1 MKHDL
6 MKYLATTA
14 FVAIIAMAGSTVI
27 AAPQAKEQFIP
38 MLTFKTGAAAAL
50 GQLTN
55 AGYVDYFAM
64 IDKRD
69 GGVGGVKIVWE
80 ECETARDLKRGI
92 ECYEKLK
99 NHPPTGASVLNPIAT
114 DLAYALLKR
123 VSVDKVPM
131 ITGGYGRTD
140 ASDGTVFPYIFPY
153 GTNYWMQNTAKIKY
167 IGMRLGGMDKLAGK
181 TIVNLYHGS
190 GFGKETMEL
199 LNMQA
204 QKYGFK
210 VVHIEVPLPG
220 TDQEAQ
226 WKQIVE
232 MKPSWVILRGI
243 GVMVPVALKTAHKH
257 GWPASRI
264 LGVTWAGSEDD
275 VISAGDAAKGYIS
288 AATTLAGRDFP
299 VIKDIL
305 KYVYSNGSKGELD
318 DTSRI
323 GTVNYNRGVS
333 GAITMLEAIRTAQF
347 RFGKRPLTGEEF
359 RWGMENMQLNDR
371 RIAEIGA
378 FGLAQPLKFSCANH
392 EGGGTIRFQRWNGRE
407 WTAVTGWIE
416 GDAAM
421 VRPLIEKSAAEYA
434 QKEGIVPRNCAKEG
448 AQRAK
453 EDTERIMTSV
463 NVLK

>member
-1 MKHDL
+1 M
-6 MKYLATTA
+6 MKYLHIKLIALSIATIGSA
-14 FVAIIAMAGSTVI
+14 VAGIYVF
-27 AAPQAKEQFIP
+27 AAAQPKEQFIP
-38 MLTFKTGAAAAL
+38 MLTFKTGAAASL
-50 GQLTN
+50 GLLTN
-55 AGYVDYFAM
+55 AGYVDYFMM
-64 IDKRD
+64 INKRD
-69 GGVGGVKIVWE
+69 GGVGGVRIVWE
-80 ECETARDLKRGI
+80 ECETARDLQRGL

-123 VSVDKVPM
+123 ASVDKVPM

-140 ASDGTVFPYIFPY
+140 ASDGSVFPYIFPY

-204 QKYGFK
+204 QRYGFK

-220 TDQEAQ
+220 TNQEAQ

-232 MKPSWVILRGI
+232 MRPTWVILRGI
-243 GVMVPVALKTAHKH
+243 GVMVPVALKTAHKY

-264 LGVTWAGSEDD
+264 LGVTWGGAEND
-275 VISAGDAAKGYIS
+275 VIPAGDAAKGYIS

-299 VIKDIL
+299 VIKDII
-305 KYVYSNGSKGELD
+305 KWVYSNGSKGDLA
-318 DTSRI
+318 DTSEI
-323 GTVNYNRGVS
+323 GTTNYNRGVS

-359 RWGMENMQLNDR
+359 RWGMEHMQLNDR
-371 RIAEIGA
+371 RIAELGS
-378 FGLAQPLKFSCANH
+378 FGLSQPLKFSCANH
-392 EGGGTIRFQRWNGRE
+392 EGGGTIRFQRWNGKE

-434 QKEGIVPRNCAKEG
+434 SKEGIVPRNCAKED
-448 AQRAK
+448 AQRFA
-453 EDTERIMTSV
+453 S
-463 NVLK
+463 NAS